1 MRYPFLHV
9 VSVLIVFT
17 ALFSYNPSEAFL
29 DWLWGKISED
39 SFDNKIVRTTGLK
52 FEVQTTDDK
61 FLQLKDVLE
70 NLSELDACNQIV
82 VYKLKKRCGELT
94 DEELGKLSVQL
105 FNCQS
110 AVEKRPTY
118 TCTDG
123 MSLAECTKGMDGT
136 TWNGYQIVN
145 NRARAL
151 CYATQ
156 HQQFRKLTEVTVNQL
171 MAQAHGQLEYLQELQ
186 DGQEQL
192 HQMTTHTV
200 RELYESQ
207 KDLIGNQQTLK
218 TSQDSVLSQIH
229 SNMEELR
236 HEKAMIA
243 TGNKE
248 LADLTENIRSK
259 LDEATDQLQRQED
272 TQMKSHE
279 KILEDLTF
287 IQKKSHDA
295 LNKLDESSAHLV
307 KNHEEMLNNYER
319 MYENMMKINTT
330 VSHLLSTVNVMQ
342 NHLDE
347 RINWFSTLLHMADD
361 KLSILTCGALHLG
374 YFLFAALAASFL
386 QTPSAT
392 RVILFILVSVNAS
405 MEIQYG
411 HSLDFASI
419 SLFLFIVCLV
429 NWVYIWWSK
438 RHKVTVTS
446 ESPFLPGSLTAPG
459 RELSDDEDENQFPD
473 TTTNAG
479 SPADAPLSPVE
490 MRQLTTNLG
499 RLYNSLN
506 ESGVSGKGNSV
517 PGGGNSA
524 ERGSNSVPRTAFAE
538 PRPSTSAFT
547 PYRRPEQ
554 VRADSSTAK
563 ENVAKVQRYLENLD
577 EENSS
582 LGGDFDSPENS
593 RSTTRFRH
601 STPQRSSSRGSTS
614 TNRSLCQGFTKAGTP
629 CRLGCSS
636 GSEFCY
642 RHRGQGSSS

>member
-1 MRYPFLHV
+1 MHYSSFSIL
-9 VSVLIVFT
+9 LTLFVFT
-17 ALFSYNPSEAFL
+17 GLLSFHPSEAFL
-29 DWLWGKISED
+29 EWLWGFNSDD
-39 SFDNKIVRTTGLK
+39 SPETPVVRTNGVK
-52 FEVQTTDDK
+52 FEVQTTDEK
-61 FLQLKDVLE
+61 FLQLKDVFE
-70 NLSELDACNQIV
+70 NMSELDACNNIV
-82 VYKLKKRCGELT
+82 IYKLKKRCGELS

-105 FNCQS
+105 FNCQTT
-110 AVEKRPTY
+110 VEKRPTY
-118 TCTDG
+118 KCTDG
-123 MSLAECTKGMDGT
+123 MTLAECTKDMDGT

-156 HQQFRKLTEVTVNQL
+156 HQQFRKLTEITVNQL
-171 MAQAHGQLEYLQELQ
+171 MSQAHGQLEYLQQLQ
-186 DGQEQL
+186 SGQEQL

-218 TSQDSVLSQIH
+218 MSQDSVLSQIH
-229 SNMEELR
+229 SNMEELK

-259 LDEATDQLQRQED
+259 LDEATNQLQRQEN
-272 TQMKSHE
+272 TQLDSHE
-279 KILEDLTF
+279 KILKDLTN

-307 KNHEEMLNNYER
+307 KNHEEMLSNYER
-319 MYENMMKINTT
+319 MYENMMRINAT

-347 RINWFSTLLHMADD
+347 KINWFSTLLHMADD
-361 KLSILTCGALHLG
+361 KLSILTCGALHIG
-374 YFLFAALAASFL
+374 YFLFAALTASFL
-386 QTPSAT
+386 QTPAAT
-392 RVILFILVSVNAS
+392 RLILFVLVALNAS
-405 MEIQYG
+405 MEIQYNQ
-411 HSLDFASI
+411 SLDFASI

-429 NWVYIWWSK
+429 NWIYIWWSR
-438 RHKVTVTS
+438 RHKVKS
-446 ESPFLPGSLTAPG
+446 RSDPPFVSGSLTAPG
-459 RELSDDEDENQFPD
+459 MEQHSDEDDENQFPD
-473 TTTNAG
+473 TTTTSAG
-479 SPADAPLSPVE
+479 TPHVTPLSPVE
-490 MRQLTTNLG
+490 MRQLTTNLS

-506 ESGVSGKGNSV
+506 ESGLQGKGNFM
-517 PGGGNSA
+517 P
-524 ERGSNSVPRTAFAE
+524 RGSNSTPRNHFRE
-538 PRPSTSAFT
+538 PQPSTSAFT

-563 ENVAKVQRYLENLD
+563 ENVAKVQRYLENL

-582 LGGDFDSPENS
+582 LGGDFETPDNTSSAAP
-593 RSTTRFRH
+593 RYRH
-601 STPQRSSSRGSTS
+601 STPQRSSSRMSTS
-614 TNRSLCQGFTKAGTP
+614 SNRSMCQGFTKAGIP

-636 GSEFCY
+636 GSEYCY